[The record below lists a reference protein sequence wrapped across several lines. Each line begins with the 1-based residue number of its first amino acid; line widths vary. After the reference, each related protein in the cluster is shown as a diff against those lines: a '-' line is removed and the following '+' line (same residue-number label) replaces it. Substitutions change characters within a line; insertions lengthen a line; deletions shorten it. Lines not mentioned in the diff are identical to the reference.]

1 MKGKL
6 TKAEKDKK
14 AADKAYD
21 DANDTDVDFGK
32 YKFSALKKGECSQ
45 FYSSSAYTAAEKKV
59 NEAKNK
65 KTQAAGKVTQAKKS
79 VTAAEQA
86 AKLAVKDCN
95 CNTYKAHQKALQA
108 ANEKVK
114 AANTKAWTEAAH
126 LECVLQGKAMNQCTV
141 PALPKVKATTLA
153 KGIDAGSCNPFAGTA
168 QCSPSSTVQC
178 ATQCYT
184 SSMGRIY
191 RIGSAAQD
199 WKYGCF
205 ISSFVPAER
214 KGQWGAEVTYGY
226 GQYSNKNTGQGAMWG
241 LRHLRED
248 RNHGDDHRYQQF
260 DFALYCY
267 NAQSSGSPIYA
278 YEMGSGRALAG
289 GQARCTDGGG
299 AVTTRIV
306 IEPDNTVTY
315 WGRYSSQW
323 QKLGTAKK
331 KAKKESYV
339 LDTSLSGGN
348 LRLDNLQ
355 IIHNKA
361 TSGVNG
367 FKVVSNGAQNA
378 FTKNYGQ
385 N

>member
-1 MKGKL
+1 
-6 TKAEKDKK
+6 
-14 AADKAYD
+14 
-21 DANDTDVDFGK
+21 
-32 YKFSALKKGECSQ
+32 
-45 FYSSSAYTAAEKKV
+45 
-59 NEAKNK
+59 
-65 KTQAAGKVTQAKKS
+65 
-79 VTAAEQA
+79 
-86 AKLAVKDCN
+86 
-95 CNTYKAHQKALQA
+95 
-108 ANEKVK
+108 
-114 AANTKAWTEAAH
+114 
-126 LECVLQGKAMNQCTV
+126 
-141 PALPKVKATTLA
+141 
-153 KGIDAGSCNPFAGTA
+153 
-168 QCSPSSTVQC
+168 
-178 ATQCYT
+178 
-184 SSMGRIY
+184 
-191 RIGSAAQD
+191 
-199 WKYGCF
+199 
-205 ISSFVPAER
+205 
-214 KGQWGAEVTYGY
+214 
-226 GQYSNKNTGQGAMWG
+226 MWG
-241 LRHLRED
+241 LRHLKEG
-248 RNHGDDHRYQQF
+248 RNHGDDHKYQQF

-339 LDTSLSGGN
+339 LDTSILGGN

-367 FKVVSNGAQNA
+367 FQTGDRTGA